1 MTTLAEYQT
10 AQETVKNFRGE
21 ALDRVKDYVRSGQS
35 VLGNTVVLN
44 EDTQYGTGGVY
55 LDFSMEIGVKNGTV
69 LVWATDN
76 DDETI
81 PFRVPVEVV
90 DGVLTNA

>member
-1 MTTLAEYQT
+1 MTTLAEYKT
-10 AQETVKNFRGE
+10 AQETVNSFRGE
-21 ALDRVKDYVRSGQS
+21 ALARVKDYVRSGQS
-35 VLGNTVVLN
+35 ALGNAVLN
-44 EDTQYGTGGVY
+44 EDTEYGTGGVY
-55 LDFSMEIGVKNGTV
+55 LDFSMEIAVKNGTV